1 MSHLFLFPAFQVSPE
16 NIYTWP
22 WLNCYF
28 SSNGKTI
35 CSMRCDILNHFVGT
49 KYLFGT
55 GFHVCCISVLPVCLL
70 RIIVMAMT
78 VCELLLGFFQPGI
91 RTNNRLQQKFEE
103 INSCILDHFLLFFLF
118 GSLFSSMPVS
128 LDTSLW
134 HTSSSCEI
142 KSLDYEP
149 LIMPSFLSSKMRVEE

>member
-1 MSHLFLFPAFQVSPE
+1 
-16 NIYTWP
+16 
-22 WLNCYF
+22 
-28 SSNGKTI
+28 
-35 CSMRCDILNHFVGT
+35 MRCDILNHFVGT

-70 RIIVMAMT
+70 RVIVMVMT

-91 RTNNRLQQKFEE
+91 RTNNRLQQKFKE
-103 INSCILDHFLLFFLF
+103 INSCILDHFLLFSLFLF
-118 GSLFSSMPVS
+118 GSLSSSVSLFSSMPVS

-149 LIMPSFLSSKMRVEE
+149 LIMPSFLSSNMRVE